1 MPIVLDALNLVAFA
15 HRQFQFYGA
24 WTFALTDYYHC
35 NFTTDL
41 DTPQVALMQT
51 IIDPFFYR
59 SRLTMPKLAIN
70 AGGDEFQMPDDHR
83 YWAHEMP
90 TEMNLLMVKN
100 AEHSV
105 ATGLVEVL
113 QSASAFVS
121 ALVANYPR
129 PTYNWTID
137 DSTGMITMMT
147 NVVPKAVTLAYS
159 FSGEG
164 VSEGRRDFR

>member
-1 MPIVLDALNLVAFA
+1 MRFA
-15 HRQFQFYGA
+15 ER
-24 WTFALTDYYHC
+24 FALC
-35 NFTTDL
+35 
-41 DTPQVALMQT
+41 
-51 IIDPFFYR
+51 FYFSSHER
-59 SRLTMPKLAIN
+59 MNR
-70 AGGDEFQMPDDHR
+70 GDEFQMPDDHR

-137 DSTGMITMMT
+137 DSDA
-147 NVVPKAVTLAYS
+147 N
-159 FSGEG
+159 
-164 VSEGRRDFR
+164 